1 VLANVLGDNLTML
14 RVGVSENVLDQVVT
28 VLIAGN
34 INQRNAWTVETTFA
48 DTIKISAKE
57 VNATNLEAFLNN
69 LGGELVHAVLRGIT
83 DDVVNGTAAVS
94 GCTMLADV
102 LDAPVT
108 ELAMSDNVNACKNL
122 LNAGALRRS

>member
-1 VLANVLGDNLTML
+1 MLGHNLTML
-14 RVGVSENVLDQVVT
+14 RVGVSEDILDQVIT
-28 VLIAGN
+28 VLIACN

-57 VNATNLEAFLNN
+57 IDATNLKALLNN
-69 LGGELVHAVLRGIT
+69 LGGKLVHAVLRGIA

-94 GCTMLADV
+94 WCTMLADM

-122 LNAGALRRS
+122 LDAGALRRS